1 MLFDSLYTN
10 RKGRISPFISNVI
23 PESLSI
29 SEYQAFMGIGAVVW
43 GEGGWGGEERND
55 NGRLIIYQAAVFNV
69 Y

>member
-1 MLFDSLYTN
+1 
-10 RKGRISPFISNVI
+10 
-23 PESLSI
+23 
-29 SEYQAFMGIGAVVW
+29 MGIGAVVW